1 MMTTVAGHSSKD
13 VIMTM
18 VAKMMR
24 RMTQISKM
32 CLGSIASMGISLTVS
47 IFLHSATEKKQMTIL
62 YHQPVYIVRDPK
74 FELLTSHV
82 IFTIAQPRLKR

>member
-47 IFLHSATEKKQMTIL
+47 IFLHSKDVKSDAKDSMAPYLAFKI
-62 YHQPVYIVRDPK
+62 PN
-74 FELLTSHV
+74 
-82 IFTIAQPRLKR
+82 